1 MRSLDLPLVGLIQD
15 GGALAIALEA
25 HHPVRAAVAHQVSLF
40 GVTFFIPY
48 GSGFSPGHRSF
59 APGGAFDWIVCFKRD
74 CERAVALNEAYQH
87 RW

>member
-40 GVTFFIPY
+40 GVTFFLSLKIFV
-48 GSGFSPGHRSF
+48 GDFWNRKF
-59 APGGAFDWIVCFKRD
+59 AELVI
-74 CERAVALNEAYQH
+74 
-87 RW
+87 